1 MQGGTFLNDAVLRAF
16 EQLSEV
22 DAVRPDIAGNM
33 GAFGAAL
40 LARDR
45 YRHALG
51 VGGDSVQ
58 KLRSLHSVPADSGRI
73 AGADDADCARL
84 AEEAPRSTVVA

>member
-33 GAFGAAL
+33 GAFGAGFWRAT
-40 LARDR
+40 ARDR
-45 YRHALG
+45 
-51 VGGDSVQ
+51 
-58 KLRSLHSVPADSGRI
+58 
-73 AGADDADCARL
+73 AGADGK
-84 AEEAPRSTVVA
+84 RSERSFAVA